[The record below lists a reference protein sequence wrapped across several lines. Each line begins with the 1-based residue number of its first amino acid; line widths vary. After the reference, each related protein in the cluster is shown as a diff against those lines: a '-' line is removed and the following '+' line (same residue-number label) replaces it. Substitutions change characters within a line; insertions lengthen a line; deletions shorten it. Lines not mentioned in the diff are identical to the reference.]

1 MNLFKYELY
10 KIFSKKLVII
20 GIALLLAL
28 IISMG
33 IKYSYVNDVIKTYNT
48 AIESEQKQIMISDTD
63 FEILGD
69 IISYQDSFWTS
80 HKNQLIALKN
90 TITKLKNKN
99 SYTYKQKELEYNYL
113 KAIKPPIKNSY
124 SSLWMYV
131 FNHNYVYIL
140 SAFLIILGVSPIFS
154 EEYVSKVDALILTS
168 KNGRI
173 SIVKAK
179 ILATL
184 TFIVII
190 SLTACIFQ
198 TILAIGILGNGNWNN
213 PIQIN
218 SEYESIAYPLSMI
231 SYFLIQFFTNLI
243 ANIALG
249 LSILAISA
257 KASNLIIPAFTGTI
271 AVVAVPIIE
280 TIQAS
285 FPKWLN
291 NTLDFYYI
299 KYIYSDCLYKNF
311 KAFNILGKPILYP
324 YLAFI
329 LMFFVSISCIL
340 IINRLFISHKV
351 SN

>member
-10 KIFSKKLVII
+10 KIFSKKLVIT

-28 IISMG
+28 IVSMG
-33 IKYSYVNDVIKTYNT
+33 IRYSYVNDVIKAYNT
-48 AIESEQKQIMISDTD
+48 AITSGEKQIMISETD
-63 FEILGD
+63 FEILED
-69 IISYQDSFWTS
+69 IISYQDSFWTA
-80 HKNQLIALKN
+80 HKKQLIALKN
-90 TITKLKNKN
+90 TITKLKKN
-99 SYTYKQKELEYNYL
+99 YTYKEKELEYNYL
-113 KAIKPPIKNSY
+113 KAIKPPIKNIY

-179 ILATL
+179 ILAAL

-190 SLTACIFQ
+190 SFTACIFQ

-218 SEYESIAYPLSMI
+218 SEYKSIAYPLSMI
-231 SYFLIQFFTNLI
+231 GYFLIQFFTNLI

-280 TIQAS
+280 STQAA

-311 KAFNILGKPILYP
+311 KAFNIFGKPLLYP

-329 LMFFVSISCIL
+329 LMFLASISCIA